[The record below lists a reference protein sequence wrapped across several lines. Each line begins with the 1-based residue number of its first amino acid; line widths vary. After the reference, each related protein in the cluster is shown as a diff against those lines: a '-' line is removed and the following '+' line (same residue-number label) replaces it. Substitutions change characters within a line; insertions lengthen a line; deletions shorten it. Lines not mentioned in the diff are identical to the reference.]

1 MAISGS
7 NLRNGLFALGGI
19 LAFVGGMDAASVA
32 AGLQPLGLI
41 PANIAHLLGMV
52 GAAMIGYAKTAYGLG
67 DASAKDVV
75 AQVLQAKLEASQPV
89 TTIPPAS
96 K

>member
-1 MAISGS
+1 MAISGT
-7 NLRNGLFALGGI
+7 NLRNGLFALGG
-19 LAFVGGMDAASVA
+19 LLVFMGGLDGASAA

-52 GAAMIGYAKTAYGLG
+52 GAAMIGYAKTAYSLG
-67 DASAKDVV
+67 DATSKDVV